1 MSNGNIAYRVSGS
14 AALKPEYIEEKN
26 ASASI
31 IDFDAV
37 RSQAAADWPSAQSE
51 TRNQYWSSNL
61 SAEESF
67 LDSLKSAF
75 VRPGRVSSANPVEV
89 AMAIGAVAALALLV
103 IFIGA

>member
-14 AALKPEYIEEKN
+14 AALKPEHIEEKN

-37 RSQAAADWPSAQSE
+37 RSQAATDWPSTRSE
-51 TRNQYWSSNL
+51 PRNQYWSSGFA
-61 SAEESF
+61 AEESF

-75 VRPGRVSSANPVEV
+75 VRPGRAASANPAEV
-89 AMAIGAVAALALLV
+89 AIAIGAITILALLV
-103 IFIGA
+103 ILISA